1 MLENSF
7 KDIDK
12 NMSCNQEI
20 VTIINTAKW
29 S

>member
-12 NMSCNQEI
+12 NMNCNHEI